1 MSRCRDTDV
10 RSRIRAMPMTPFE
23 PGNAIPHYEI
33 EAGVRRG
40 RQMRAEAVRDLA
52 NRIFF
57 HGPSETAKRPAHH
70 HGVGAN

>member
-1 MSRCRDTDV
+1 MDRRRDAGE

-52 NRIFF
+52 SRMFF
-57 HGPSETAKRPAHH
+57 HGPSKTAKRPAQY
-70 HGVGAN
+70 HGAGAN